1 MAKVNMHEAKTHFSK
16 LVELALQG
24 EEVIIARSGK
34 AVVRLVP
41 VEGVG
46 ALRPVGLNRQ
56 ETDDDFVKRSLEPL
70 SEEELA
76 LWYNPKLL
84 PGDD

>member
-41 VEGVG
+41 VDDPG
-46 ALRPVGLNRQ
+46 ALRPVGLHQQ
-56 ETDDDFVKRSLEPL
+56 ETDADFVRRSLEPL

-84 PGDD
+84 PDE

>member
-1 MAKVNMHEAKTHFSK
+1 MTKVNMHEAKTHFSK

-34 AVVRLVP
+34 AVVRLVALGDS
-41 VEGVG
+41 E
-46 ALRPVGLNRQ
+46 LRPYGLHQQ

-76 LWYNPKLL
+76 LWHNPKLL
-84 PGDD
+84 SDE

>member
-1 MAKVNMHEAKTHFSK
+1 MTKANMHKAKIHFSK
-16 LVELALQG
+16 LVERALQG
-24 EEVIIARSGK
+24 GEVIVARSGK
-34 AVVRLVP
+34 PVVRLVP
-41 VEGVG
+41 VEDSG
-46 ALRPVGLNRQ
+46 LRPYGLHRQ

-84 PGDD
+84 PDE

>member
-24 EEVIIARSGK
+24 EEVLTARSGK
-34 AVVRLVP
+34 AVVRPVP
-41 VEGVG
+41 VDEFT
-46 ALRPVGLNRQ
+46 LRPYGLHRQ
-56 ETDDDFVKRSLEPL
+56 ETDDGFVKHSLEPL

-76 LWYNPKLL
+76 LWHNSKFSS
-84 PGDD
+84 DK

>member
-34 AVVRLVP
+34 PVVRLVP
-41 VEGVG
+41 VDEST
-46 ALRPVGLNRQ
+46 LRPFGLDCQ

-84 PGDD
+84 SDE

>member
-1 MAKVNMHEAKTHFSK
+1 MHEAKTHFSK

-34 AVVRLVP
+34 PVVRLVP
-41 VEGVG
+41 VED
-46 ALRPVGLNRQ
+46 AELRPFGLDRQ

-76 LWYNPKLL
+76 HWYNPKLL
-84 PGDD
+84 SDE

>member
-1 MAKVNMHEAKTHFSK
+1 MTKVNMHEAKTHFSK
-16 LVELALQG
+16 LVERALQG
-24 EEVIIARSGK
+24 EEIIIARSGK

-41 VEGVG
+41 VDEST
-46 ALRPVGLNRQ
+46 LRPYGLDQQ

-76 LWYNPKLL
+76 LWHNPKLL
-84 PGDD
+84 SNE

>member
-1 MAKVNMHEAKTHFSK
+1 MAKVNIHEAKTHFSK

-41 VEGVG
+41 VDDSG
-46 ALRPVGLNRQ
+46 ALRPVGLHQQ
-56 ETDDDFVKRSLEPL
+56 ETDDDFERRSLEPL

-76 LWYNPKLL
+76 LWHNPKLL
-84 PGDD
+84 PDE

>member
-1 MAKVNMHEAKTHFSK
+1 MTKVNMHEAKTHFSK

-41 VEGVG
+41 VENSG
-46 ALRPVGLNRQ
+46 LRPYGLHQQ

-76 LWYNPKLL
+76 LWYNPELL
-84 PGDD
+84 PDE